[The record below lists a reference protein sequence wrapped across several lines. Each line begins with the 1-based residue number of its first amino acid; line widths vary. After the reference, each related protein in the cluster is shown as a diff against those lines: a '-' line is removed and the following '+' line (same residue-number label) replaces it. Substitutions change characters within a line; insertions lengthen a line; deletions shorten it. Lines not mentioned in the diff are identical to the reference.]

1 MTRQVPGPAKESSRS
16 QGNIKLVSKIVV
28 SNLGIFRVG
37 WGFPRPPPSL
47 EKRPMLKTLAF
58 AIVIAAVAA
67 AASAPTQAR
76 LSANGTS
83 LNGTTAGA
91 ALNGPIV
98 GIELPAGTGQA
109 E

>member
-1 MTRQVPGPAKESSRS
+1 MTRQVSGPVKESSRS

-28 SNLGIFRVG
+28 SSLGIFRVG

-47 EKRPMLKTLAF
+47 EERLMLKTLAF
-58 AIVIAAVAA
+58 AIAIAALAA
-67 AASAPTQAR
+67 AASAPAQAK

-91 ALNGPIV
+91 APTGQIV
-98 GIELPAGTGQA
+98 GIELPARTGEAQ
-109 E
+109 

>member
-58 AIVIAAVAA
+58 AIAIAAVGAT
-67 AASAPTQAR
+67 SAPVQAM

-83 LNGTTAGA
+83 LNGTTTEA
-91 ALNGPIV
+91 ALNGPII
-98 GIELPAGTGQA
+98 GIELPARTGQA

>member
-1 MTRQVPGPAKESSRS
+1 
-16 QGNIKLVSKIVV
+16 
-28 SNLGIFRVG
+28 
-37 WGFPRPPPSL
+37 
-47 EKRPMLKTLAF
+47 MLKTFAF
-58 AIVIAAVAA
+58 AIAIAALAA
-67 AASAPTQAR
+67 AGSAPAQAK

-91 ALNGPIV
+91 ALNGPLV